1 MNSEVS
7 VSYLTGRKNQPSPTS
22 FKKWINLAISIPHL
36 IQIKIVNK
44 TESRKIN
51 SKYRGINKSTNVLSF
66 CYQNS
71 KNFVWGDLLLCA
83 DVILL
88 EAINYKK
95 NVRDH
100 YAHLTLHGS
109 LHILGYDHVKKNE
122 AYIMETK
129 EIELLKLLGIK
140 NPF

>member
-7 VSYLTGRKNQPSPTS
+7 VSYLTGRKNKPSPIS
-22 FKKWINLAISIPHL
+22 FKKWINLVISIRHF
-36 IQIKIVNK
+36 IHIKIVNK

-51 SKYRGINKSTNVLSF
+51 SKFRGINKSTNVLSF

-71 KNFVWGDLLLCA
+71 KDFVWGDLLLCA
-83 DVILL
+83 DVILS
-88 EAINYKK
+88 EANSEEKD
-95 NVRDH
+95 VRDH

-109 LHILGYDHVKKNE
+109 LHLLGYNHVEKNE
-122 AYIMETK
+122 AYNMETK

-140 NPF
+140 NPY